1 MFQNSS
7 TEESKHLEMS
17 SQSSSYYSSDFCT
30 TSMTSDES
38 EGIDEDVK
46 ELKKKGKLTETR
58 LLRIL
63 KVRDQQLNQCREQIA
78 VFESSRIEDNL
89 RINNNL
95 SARKRLKDSR
105 EEDKQEA
112 GVHNKTVEVLEQLH
126 NENIEDVLKDA
137 EDIRPSASIGDW
149 ICGVIDKIT
158 ADDIRAGDVPFPLKA
173 IDRSLRVYMNTD
185 DKIVMK
191 LLKYIKL
198 PCLKMI
204 SIKSVKYDT
213 DNHINSFLKHSFPQ
227 SLKYFYL
234 SSSIYT
240 DSCNKTIDT

>member
-63 KVRDQQLNQCREQIA
+63 KVRDQQLNQCRKQIA
-78 VFESSRIEDNL
+78 VFESHQIEDSL

-126 NENIEDVLKDA
+126 NENIEDVLQDA
-137 EDIRPSASIGDW
+137 EDIRPSASICDW

-158 ADDIRAGDVPFPLKA
+158 ADDIRAGDV
-173 IDRSLRVYMNTD
+173 
-185 DKIVMK
+185 
-191 LLKYIKL
+191 
-198 PCLKMI
+198 
-204 SIKSVKYDT
+204 
-213 DNHINSFLKHSFPQ
+213 
-227 SLKYFYL
+227 
-234 SSSIYT
+234 
-240 DSCNKTIDT
+240 